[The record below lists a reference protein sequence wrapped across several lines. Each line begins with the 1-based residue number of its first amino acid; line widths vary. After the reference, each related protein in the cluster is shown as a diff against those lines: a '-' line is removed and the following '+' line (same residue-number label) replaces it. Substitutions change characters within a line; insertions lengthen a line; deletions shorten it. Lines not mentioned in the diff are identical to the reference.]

1 MAPEKNV
8 YIVDDDE
15 ASRDSIATL
24 LSVAGFR
31 TKSFASGN
39 QFLQE
44 VASLAP
50 GCLVSDVRMPD
61 VDGIML
67 VQQLKIL
74 KLSIPVVLITGHG
87 DIKTAVRAIM
97 QANNRRLYRLAR
109 GILRNDGEAEDVVQ
123 ETYVRAF
130 THLESFRGDSSL
142 ATWLARIAMNEALG
156 RLRRQRPSVEFSSLP
171 PGTLEAQIIQF
182 PHSASSED
190 PEKTMAQREIQH
202 VVEHAIDELPE
213 AFRIVF
219 ITRVIEGMNVEETA
233 ELLDLKPETV
243 KTRLHRARTM
253 LRENVEKKIGPVV
266 MEAFPFAGKR
276 CERLTEAVLKRLGV
290 GA

>member
-1 MAPEKNV
+1 MRHAQLPQIAEARTADADLV
-8 YIVDDDE
+8 ARARGRDE
-15 ASRDSIATL
+15 A
-24 LSVAGFR
+24 
-31 TKSFASGN
+31 
-39 QFLQE
+39 
-44 VASLAP
+44 
-50 GCLVSDVRMPD
+50 
-61 VDGIML
+61 
-67 VQQLKIL
+67 
-74 KLSIPVVLITGHG
+74 
-87 DIKTAVRAIM
+87 AVRAIM

-130 THLESFRGDSSL
+130 THLEQFRGDSSL

-156 RLRRQRPSVEFSSLP
+156 RLRRQRPAVEWTSLP

-182 PHSASSED
+182 PVSAPSED
-190 PEKTMAQREIQH
+190 PEKSMAQREIQQ
-202 VVEHAIDELPE
+202 VVEHAIDELPD

-233 ELLDLKPETV
+233 DILGLKPETV
-243 KTRLHRARTM
+243 KTRLHRARSM
-253 LRENVEKKIGPVV
+253 LRDNVEKKIGPVV

-276 CERLTEAVLKRLGV
+276 CERLTDAVLKRLGL